1 MSETTAKKKA
11 PASKSKAKASATTEV
26 AVQEDRGRRKIRQ
39 GYVSSAKMAKT
50 VVVKIESR
58 AQHPLYKKI
67 VVSTGKFKAHDEI
80 GCDVGDLVEIME
92 TRPVSK
98 EKRWRVT
105 RIVEKVK

>member
-1 MSETTAKKKA
+1 MSETTTKKKA
-11 PASKSKAKASATTEV
+11 TPAKAKKADATEV

-67 VVSTGKFKAHDEI
+67 VISTGKFKAHDEI

-92 TRPVSK
+92 TRPISK
-98 EKRWRVT
+98 EKRWRVI